1 MGNDS
6 FWVKS
11 TENLKKFWNILSPC
25 QKIRRCPETP
35 AEMSTYTQDIMKGLL
50 MVRFGVIQAL
60 KMLAV
65 DDNILNC
72 KKQLMYSTVKENNKK
87 RVVPSSHKNI
97 RQ

>member
-1 MGNDS
+1 
-6 FWVKS
+6 
-11 TENLKKFWNILSPC
+11 
-25 QKIRRCPETP
+25 
-35 AEMSTYTQDIMKGLL
+35 MSTYTQDIMKGLL

>member
-1 MGNDS
+1 MSENKEVSRDS
-6 FWVKS
+6 CRNVNVH
-11 TENLKKFWNILSPC
+11 TR
-25 QKIRRCPETP
+25 QHET
-35 AEMSTYTQDIMKGLL
+35 LL